1 MRTVFGAVTVVL
13 LAAIAYLL
21 YANYVGGNKPLS
33 TTLDQPGDILPFTP
47 QPAPLPIVTPPPVAP
62 APAPTPAPIVQPQ
75 PTPAPAPAP
84 VVENTA
90 PGKRTHVVQPGESLW
105 TISKAYYGSGD
116 HHGKIAEANKLKNDR
131 IRVGQLLIIPQAP
144 APARRTAPAM
154 ATETETAE
162 TPKEAPAE
170 EANAV
175 VIEPNNDDEQSSST
189 LEPMPPTLQIQVP
202 KP

>member
-21 YANYVGGNKPLS
+21 YANYVGGNKPLA
-33 TTLDQPGDILPFTP
+33 TTLDQPGDILPFTLKP
-47 QPAPLPIVTPPPVAP
+47 EPLPIVTPPSAP
-62 APAPTPAPIVQPQ
+62 APAPIVQPQ
-75 PTPAPAPAP
+75 PAPAPAPAP
-84 VVENTA
+84 IVENTA

-105 TISKAYYGSGD
+105 TISKAYYGTGD

-144 APARRTAPAM
+144 AAARRTPPAM
-154 ATETETAE
+154 ATETDTAE
-162 TPKEAPAE
+162 TPKESPAE
-170 EANAV
+170 EATAV
-175 VIEPNNDDEQSSST
+175 VVEPNNDDEQSSST